1 MKKIFLLTLALSMM
15 AAAAW
20 AHVPDDRTFLAF
32 QWPDGAVPTI
42 DGNLDEW
49 AIVPEVYVVNNE
61 DTHMAYPPDG
71 PTEVNKAD
79 LDFRGYIGYNDASD
93 KAIFATQV
101 FDDEH
106 ERDNTDPGQC
116 NCSDDNFEFWI
127 DGDHAGSPYV
137 AEYGTAEGAS
147 AEERERATN
156 STLQWWSI
164 AVPPVG
170 DRDVQSG
177 NTGQWQDDSPH
188 FDFAWSFE
196 GDQFGES
203 TYYYEMSFTVWDDL
217 DHNGPDTSTPSTLD
231 EGETIGINLIWS
243 DYDGSLAWNVNDDGS
258 TGYDAYWITGGPCC
272 DGVNASDFLL
282 APLESGLFTA
292 VETDT
297 WGRLKA
303 RFE

>member
-1 MKKIFLLTLALSMM
+1 MKKTLILMGVVSLLVQ
-15 AAAAW
+15 AAW
-20 AHVPDDRTFLAF
+20 AHVPADRTFLAF

-42 DGNLDEW
+42 DGDLSEW
-49 AIVPEVYVVNNE
+49 AVVPEVYVVKPE
-61 DTHMAYPPDG
+61 DTHDALYSNVVD
-71 PTEVNKAD
+71 KAD
-79 LDFRGYIGYNDASD
+79 LDFRGYVGYNDASD
-93 KAIFATQV
+93 KVLMASSV
-101 FDDEH
+101 FDDLH

-116 NCSDDNFEFWI
+116 NCADDNFEFWI

-137 AEYGTAEGAS
+137 AEYGRADGATD
-147 AEERERATN
+147 EERLRATN

-196 GDQFGES
+196 GEQFDES

-217 DHNGPDTSTPSTLD
+217 DHNGPDTSTPSTLE
-231 EGETIGINLIWS
+231 EGEVIGINLIWS
-243 DYDGSLAWNVNDDGS
+243 DYDGVKGQQPLRDDGS
-258 TGYDAYWITGGPCC
+258 SPYDGYWITGGPCC

-282 APLESGLFTA
+282 APVEDVFGGTA
-292 VETDT
+292 VETET

-303 RFE
+303 RFQ

>member
-1 MKKIFLLTLALSMM
+1 MKRPIFLALALGLI
-15 AAAAW
+15 AVAAW
-20 AHVPDDRTFLAF
+20 GHVPEDRTFLAF

-42 DGNLDEW
+42 DGNIAEW
-49 AIVPEVYVVNNE
+49 GIIPEVYVITTE
-61 DTHMAYPPDG
+61 DTHEALYENAID
-71 PTEVNKAD
+71 KAD
-79 LDFRGYIGYNDASD
+79 LDLRGYVAYNDASD
-93 KAIFATQV
+93 KVLIASQV

-116 NCSDDNFEFWI
+116 NCADDNVEFWI

-137 AEYGTAEGAS
+137 ETYGTAEGAS
-147 AEERERATN
+147 AEERQRATN

-177 NTGQWQDDSPH
+177 NTGQWQDDPPH

-196 GDQFGES
+196 GEQFGES

-217 DHNGPDTSTPSTLD
+217 DFAGPETSTVSTID
-231 EGETIGINLIWS
+231 EGEIIGINLIWS
-243 DYDGSLAWNVNDDGS
+243 DYDGSKAQVVNEDGS
-258 TGYDAYWITGGPCC
+258 TGYDGYWITGGPCC

-282 APLESGLFTA
+282 APVESGLFDGTA
-292 VETDT
+292 VETET

-303 RFE
+303 RF